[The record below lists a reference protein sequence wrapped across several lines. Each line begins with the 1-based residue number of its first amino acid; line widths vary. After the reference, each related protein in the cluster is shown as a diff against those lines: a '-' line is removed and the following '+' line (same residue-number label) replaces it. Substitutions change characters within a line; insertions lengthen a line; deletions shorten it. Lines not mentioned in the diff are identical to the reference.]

1 MRFALYAVITIVA
14 SLQVAVAAGGKS
26 QLLLGD
32 VHYGYVPP
40 VITGPHELV
49 MLTGMGNDHMP
60 VDTSNAEA
68 QRWFD
73 YALTLARAFEHSD
86 AKLAFQK
93 AARLDPS
100 CSMCIWGEAYSLG
113 PTMNFLVDRKQS
125 AAALALALRA
135 HRVAGARL
143 SAEDRRLE
151 AAMVDRYR
159 HVDKSG
165 NSDRLYAR
173 DLDHMLHDD
182 PDNLEVAIFDAEA
195 WLIMELH
202 GDRSGLARVV
212 TRLTPLVRANPNYT
226 GLVHFYVHATEDAG
240 EAQLAEP
247 YAPVL
252 AKLCPNASHLV
263 HMPSHTYYRVG
274 QYEDAAVAN
283 IAALRADIIYAEKTH
298 FPTPLGRLMYHF
310 HDVQFGLDAAMMSG
324 DSRIALRLVDQFNRD
339 FPNPAGYDNMAEMT
353 AGLVYVAFGRLA
365 PTSEVL
371 SAPEAPSSKPFL
383 IAMRHYAR
391 GETFAR
397 LGNSVAV
404 RHELNQLPSFHES
417 AAESAWGGM
426 FATTVRIARL
436 VLVGRADRLTDAL
449 SDATQA
455 YREAADLQDA
465 QFGSGGDPPR
475 WWYPVRR
482 SLAAALLAQGHARA
496 AERETTAILKAW
508 KLDPIT
514 LEIRSEA
521 EKALNDRRAQSDRK
535 AAVRRWYGARSELV
549 GGPPS

>member
-1 MRFALYAVITIVA
+1 LPLFRLGFPKLKSANLNVTKAVHHMNELTRGIDLRSVTGTAQEPIQRGRFTGPHIDLIRANSVEESLLLYHGLGSQFACRRKGVTNPLVVQRTSNHEIA

-135 HRVAGARL
+135 QRVAGARL
-143 SAEDRRLE
+143 SGEDRRLE

-165 NSDRLYAR
+165 NSDRVYAR

-252 AKLCPNASHLV
+252 AKFCPNASHLV

-274 QYEDAAVAN
+274 RYEDAAVAN

-298 FPTPLGRLMYHF
+298 FPVPRLRRHWF
-310 HDVQFGLDAAMMSG
+310 P
-324 DSRIALRLVDQFNRD
+324 ALVPPF
-339 FPNPAGYDNMAEMT
+339 AG
-353 AGLVYVAFGRLA
+353 GQR
-365 PTSEVL
+365 
-371 SAPEAPSSKPFL
+371 
-383 IAMRHYAR
+383 
-391 GETFAR
+391 
-397 LGNSVAV
+397 
-404 RHELNQLPSFHES
+404 
-417 AAESAWGGM
+417 
-426 FATTVRIARL
+426 
-436 VLVGRADRLTDAL
+436 
-449 SDATQA
+449 
-455 YREAADLQDA
+455 
-465 QFGSGGDPPR
+465 
-475 WWYPVRR
+475 
-482 SLAAALLAQGHARA
+482 
-496 AERETTAILKAW
+496 
-508 KLDPIT
+508 
-514 LEIRSEA
+514 
-521 EKALNDRRAQSDRK
+521 
-535 AAVRRWYGARSELV
+535 
-549 GGPPS
+549 

>member
-1 MRFALYAVITIVA
+1 MRFAPFAVIAIVS
-14 SLQVAVAAGGKS
+14 SLQVAVAAAGRS

-32 VHYGYVPP
+32 IHYGYVPP

-49 MLTGMGNDHMP
+49 MLPGMGNDHMP
-60 VDTSNAEA
+60 VDTSNAET
-68 QRWFD
+68 QSWFD

-86 AKLAFQK
+86 AKIAFQK
-93 AARLDPS
+93 AAALDPS
-100 CSMCIWGEAYSLG
+100 CSMCIWGKAYSLG
-113 PTMNFLVDRKQS
+113 PTINFLVDRKQS

-135 HRVAGARL
+135 QRVAGAGL
-143 SAEDRRLE
+143 STEDRRLE
-151 AAMVDRYR
+151 AAMIDRYQHVDR
-159 HVDKSG
+159 SG
-165 NSDRLYAR
+165 NNDRLYAR
-173 DLDHMLHDD
+173 DLDHILHDD
-182 PDNLEVAIFDAEA
+182 PDNLELAIFDAEA
-195 WLIMELH
+195 WLVMELH
-202 GDRSGLARVV
+202 GDRSGLVPVV
-212 TRLTPLVRANPNYT
+212 ARLTPLVEAHPNYT

-240 EAQLAEP
+240 EAQLAEA

-274 QYEDAAVAN
+274 RYEDAALAN
-283 IAALRADIIYAEKTH
+283 VAALRADTIYAEQTH
-298 FPTPLGRLMYHF
+298 FPTPLGQLMYHF

-371 SAPEAPSSKPFL
+371 SAPQGPSSKPFL

-397 LGNSVAV
+397 LGNSAAV
-404 RHELNQLPSFHES
+404 RHEADQLRSFHES
-417 AAESAWGGM
+417 ASESTWGGM
-426 FATTVRIARL
+426 FATTVQIARL
-436 VLVGRADRLTDAL
+436 VLVGRADRLTGEL
-449 SDATQA
+449 SGATQA
-455 YREAADLQDA
+455 YRKAADLQDA

-482 SLAAALLAQGHARA
+482 DLAAALLAQGHARA
-496 AERETTAILKAW
+496 AELETTAVLKAW
-508 KLDPIT
+508 RLDPIT
-514 LEIRSEA
+514 LEIRSGA
-521 EKALNDRRAQSDRK
+521 EKALNDPRAQSDRE
-535 AAVRRWYGARSELV
+535 AAVRRWYGTRSELV